1 MLACVCLV
9 FAQIGMLTY
18 GGVVNSDLLR
28 LYQIR
33 FSVNIDLDNA
43 Y

>member
-1 MLACVCLV
+1 
-9 FAQIGMLTY
+9 MLTF

-28 LYQIR
+28 LYQIK
-33 FSVNIDLDNA
+33 FSINIDLDNA

>member
-1 MLACVCLV
+1 MLLCVCLV
-9 FAQIGMLTY
+9 FAKIGMLTF

-28 LYQIR
+28 LYQIK
-33 FSVNIDLDNA
+33 FSINIDLENI